1 MDRADAYLTIP
12 PGYGLGL
19 RWAADFAAVESDAGG
34 SFVVV
39 EQLAR
44 LLEGV
49 FASKREEFVYVN
61 TETPERAEGIVF
73 KCHKK
78 NSSPDMMAKIRFQMA
93 KAKPV
98 PADTSKPAPAE
109 VAKVEQAPGELEKS
123 VAVLS
128 KLRDMEFHS
137 RANIEA
143 LAGLILTIEDELK
156 QKEFSD
162 PISALY
168 AAQDGFHTQIAALIE
183 SYETKCASLK
193 PSA

>member
-1 MDRADAYLTIP
+1 MSDPRNVAHAKKVTQEKVHHPESGSGARPRKDRKKAATQNDA
-12 PGYGLGL
+12 
-19 RWAADFAAVESDAGG
+19 AAS
-34 SFVVV
+34 
-39 EQLAR
+39 
-44 LLEGV
+44 
-49 FASKREEFVYVN
+49 
-61 TETPERAEGIVF
+61 T
-73 KCHKK
+73 
-78 NSSPDMMAKIRFQMA
+78 
-93 KAKPV
+93 
-98 PADTSKPAPAE
+98 PAPAE

-162 PISALY
+162 PIGALY

-183 SYETKCASLK
+183 SYEAKCASLK
-193 PSA
+193 PSP